1 MISWREEKGGKG
13 NGGKGEGV
21 GKGKEGGGCGF
32 TIYSLH
38 IFQKLFIFI
47 SPPWNINS
55 TGGKVGLTPQDTYF
69 LLKGLSQEMNLAFD
83 DIYG

>member
-13 NGGKGEGV
+13 EWGKG

-69 LLKGLSQEMNLAFD
+69 LLKELSHEMDLGFD
-83 DIYG
+83 DT